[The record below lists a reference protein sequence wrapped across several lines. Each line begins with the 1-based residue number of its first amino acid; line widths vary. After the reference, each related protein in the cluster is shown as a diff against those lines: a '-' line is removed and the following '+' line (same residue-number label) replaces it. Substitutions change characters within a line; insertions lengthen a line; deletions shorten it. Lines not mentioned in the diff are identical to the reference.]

1 MTVVLRRPAY
11 EVVQQGQAAMNSCLV
26 ELSSAGDTAPL
37 PHPRP
42 EVGWFHLHE
51 IKAALVSKLF
61 NVYVLAAAA
70 SDLTKFS
77 IAKRSAIVASV
88 NQRELEHTLIYYEGN
103 IYGASNLQHY
113 TERLSCAAGRA
124 AHHYP
129 TMAMEQV
136 PSTDLTLVGTYDL
149 DSHQFKVTDQPSLD
163 SWLDGETVA

>member
-88 NQRELEHTLIYYEGN
+88 GEGSAYSPEDELVRNAPVKAARPRLKLEQSRLHIQSV
-103 IYGASNLQHY
+103 ASPLF
-113 TERLSCAAGRA
+113 RGRMPRDAAKMA
-124 AHHYP
+124 ALP
-129 TMAMEQV
+129 FAVCSQT
-136 PSTDLTLVGTYDL
+136 
-149 DSHQFKVTDQPSLD
+149 
-163 SWLDGETVA
+163 